1 MLEYF
6 NRLLRLGDSGS
17 SDFDPADDLYV
28 VTETVER
35 YVYGYPNHLDD
46 GTISRGISW
55 FGEGFLEPTREV
67 NLNHRF
73 FLSANKI
80 ILSLKGTVG
89 R

>member
-1 MLEYF
+1 MIEYL

-28 VTETVER
+28 VKETVER

-55 FGEGFLEPTREV
+55 FGEGFLEPTRKV
-67 NLNHRF
+67 NLNPLRK
-73 FLSANKI
+73 SNKI
-80 ILSLKGTVG
+80 ICSLKGTVG